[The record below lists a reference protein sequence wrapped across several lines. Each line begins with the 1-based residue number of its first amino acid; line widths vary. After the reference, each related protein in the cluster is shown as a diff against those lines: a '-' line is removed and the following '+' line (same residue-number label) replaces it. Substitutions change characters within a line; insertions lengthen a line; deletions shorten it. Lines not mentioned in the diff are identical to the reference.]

1 VNTLGLSLAAFVA
14 ATAPTASPAEVQP
27 TPPAEAEPEPEPA
40 EPDAGDLATEDPEAE
55 PEAVEAT
62 APEAVEAPT
71 EDASG
76 ERGEVFHVAE
86 GSAHDGPPYYDEDD
100 AGKLRKR
107 YGLEEH
113 PPENRAPARWR
124 CLIADPT
131 CGISFEV
138 DATAAYA
145 YRGRQGDT
153 RGGGEDPRWHSGRAQ
168 YDFWVNFPVMVET
181 RGKARY
187 TRMTLGPKG
196 GVIFSDS
203 GSLWGNLGM
212 AARYWFGRGRWAP
225 TLEFTSALSY
235 KLGSR
240 PTQDLGGA
248 KPKFQ
253 MTRGP
258 VGFTADVGFGLG
270 GFGAIVIGGQYDSP
284 LAREEVPEQ
293 FRVSAAGTFFLG
305 FRGNILW
312 GGPAAAAILTH
323 GLTQRYAAEP

>member
-1 VNTLGLSLAAFVA
+1 MT
-14 ATAPTASPAEVQP
+14 
-27 TPPAEAEPEPEPA
+27 
-40 EPDAGDLATEDPEAE
+40 
-55 PEAVEAT
+55 
-62 APEAVEAPT
+62 
-71 EDASG
+71 
-76 ERGEVFHVAE
+76 
-86 GSAHDGPPYYDEDD
+86 
-100 AGKLRKR
+100 
-107 YGLEEH
+107 
-113 PPENRAPARWR
+113 
-124 CLIADPT
+124 
-131 CGISFEV
+131 
-138 DATAAYA
+138 
-145 YRGRQGDT
+145 
-153 RGGGEDPRWHSGRAQ
+153 
-168 YDFWVNFPVMVET
+168 ET

-196 GVIFSDS
+196 GVIFSDT
-203 GSLWGNLGM
+203 GSLWGNLGL
-212 AARYWFGRGRWAP
+212 AVRYWFGRGRWAP

-240 PTQDLGGA
+240 PTRDLGGA
-248 KPKFQ
+248 KPKFE

-293 FRVSAAGTFFLG
+293 FRVSAAGMFFVG